1 MATAGLG
8 PRARVAPWL
17 LAPGVPLYRA
27 TADFWRAS
35 SEALPAVA
43 PEMSLMVLLGKPWA
57 CAEGATKLA
66 AQAKAARGR
75 ARVDNAS
82 RMGLGF
88 MVRVLRVD

>member
-1 MATAGLG
+1 MPDAPVRFSSTTDWPSSACSFSPTAR
-8 PRARVAPWL
+8 PMM
-17 LAPGVPLYRA
+17 
-27 TADFWRAS
+27 

-57 CAEGATKLA
+57 ITEGATKLA